1 MSLSFYP
8 EFQKFT
14 LTDCVCNTRR
24 YVTLRYV
31 TFLSSLCNTMLSL
44 RLFGVS
50 SFQGLISWRCYVRI
64 LIFVDFFFF
73 FFLSS
78 GSVVFVLLVWCYIS
92 SDCLTFEHVFCLA
105 FEHVFCLTFE
115 HVFIVWRW
123 IYPKFHPTLWESDL
137 SDVRLAVASERY
149 LAFLSVR
156 LIVSNFISL
165 LLFHLSQLALSIL
178 LVYYLSPWAF
188 IVMLVF
194 CSVLLGFD
202 TSA

>member
-14 LTDCVCNTRR
+14 LTECVCNTRC

-31 TFLSSLCNTMLSL
+31 LSSLCNTMLSL
-44 RLFGVS
+44 RLFGIS
-50 SFQGLISWRCYVRI
+50 SFQGLISWRCYVRN
-64 LIFVDFFFF
+64 LIFVNIFFFF
-73 FFLSS
+73 FFLKIPQ
-78 GSVVFVLLVWCYIS
+78 VLLYLSDVTFHLTVWR
-92 SDCLTFEHVFCLA
+92 LNMTVFCLA

-137 SDVRLAVASERY
+137 CDVRLAVASERY
-149 LAFLSVR
+149 VAFLSVR

-178 LVYYLSPWAF
+178 LVCYLSPWAF
-188 IVMLVF
+188 VIMLVC